1 MRVVFRGSSGYER
14 ELKELLQGEPEAIAK
29 YCRALDPVDREVLL
43 RASQSP
49 FLVVRAAGSLGFDL
63 VAMRSE
69 LAFPVEVKASSSD
82 TIHFSAAS
90 GRAADQLQEHRR
102 RVEKVGLIALY
113 AYRRLG
119 HRGGDPWRFY
129 AVPTPPPPGR
139 VLALVRK
146 RLPVVDKTA
155 QGNAVLRWADGMPL
169 VRFLEAISFWT
180 ARPGNGTSP

>member
-1 MRVVFRGSSGYER
+1 MFRGASGYER
-14 ELKELLQGEPEAIAK
+14 ELKELLQGDPEAIER
-29 YCRALDPVDREVLL
+29 YGRGLDPVDREVL
-43 RASQSP
+43 RRSAETP

-69 LAFPVEVKASSSD
+69 LAFPVEVKASSHD

-90 GRAADQLQEHRR
+90 GRAAEQLVAQRR
-102 RVEKVGLIALY
+102 RVERVGLIAVY

-119 HRGGDPWRFY
+119 HRGGDPWRVY
-129 AVPTPPPPGR
+129 AAPTPPPPGR

-155 QGNAVLRWADGMPL
+155 KGNAVLRWDDGMPL

-180 ARPGNGTSP
+180 ARPGNGSPP